1 MITGRYIYTL
11 IGAICF
17 TIQVA
22 GQDTLFFENFDDSP
36 GSKPS
41 GWTTE
46 LETAESKWEFVNGGG
61 TKTPA
66 IPGSRRP
73 PTAYSTPVNALYF
86 FESLEGEEVI
96 LVTPPVD
103 LELAIRPEL
112 RFRHVQREGNL
123 GFGLA
128 HDELRVYYKT
138 DFDSTWTEARKI
150 ATYTDEVFDWTE
162 QIIIL
167 PEEAFVPECYFAFKA
182 KTNYGWGV
190 GIDDVTLVETEV
202 LAREVYSV
210 TVSQAETGNIPSGS
224 KNNQILSMDIAVK
237 GNTGTLSL
245 NSLNVTSLNTSD
257 ADVGTYGVKLHCNQT
272 SKDFFASTVIDSAT
286 FVAGQAVFSSLNQ
299 NLVSGHNYLWVSY
312 DIEPDAVHN
321 HQVDAMLQAGSM
333 SIGTG
338 SYPGSS
344 ASPAGSRTIQEA
356 VFFDDFATDKGWT
369 LTGDFERDR
378 PQGLGGQFLGNPD
391 PLNASGDTMILGN
404 DLTGLGSNPGDYEAN
419 VSRYGNLAISPE
431 FNLFYYNQ
439 VKLNFLRWLNVANN
453 DTASIEMSVDG
464 GSEWTEIW
472 SNDNNVFADGQWK
485 LTTLDIPGARGNS
498 QVSLRFNLGPT
509 TSTDNLSGWNI
520 ENFAITGNYMDYDV
534 SPVALLAPMTG
545 CGLSDSE
552 TVSIRVEN
560 IGPGATPDGIPVRYS
575 FDGGTNFTLDTIW
588 GAIPFAGQRDFDF
601 TGTTDLTAP
610 GEYHVIIETNLN
622 VDEEPTNDR
631 LDTILYVDPY
641 LSLPYSQDFE
651 ASNGN
656 WRVEGV
662 NPTFEYGT
670 PAGSIIHTAASG
682 VRAWADQ
689 PGRGL

>member
-1 MITGRYIYTL
+1 MITGRYIYTI

-17 TIQVA
+17 TVHVA

-61 TKTPA
+61 TKTPE

-86 FESLEGEEVI
+86 FQSLEGEEVI

-150 ATYTDEVFDWTE
+150 AQYTDEVFDWTE
-162 QIIIL
+162 QTIIL
-167 PEEAFVPECYFAFKA
+167 PEEAFVSTCYFAFRA

-190 GIDDVTLVETEV
+190 GIDDVAIVETEV
-202 LAREVYSV
+202 LAREVYSM

-224 KNNQILSMDIAVK
+224 KNNPILSMDVAVK
-237 GNTGTLSL
+237 GNTGTLTL

-257 ADVGTYGVKLHCNQT
+257 TDVGTYGVKLYSNQT
-272 SKDFFASTVIDSAT
+272 SKDFYASTVLDSAT
-286 FVAGQAVFSSLNQ
+286 FVSGQAVFNTLNLDLQ
-299 NLVSGHNYLWVSY
+299 SGHNYLWVSY
-312 DIEPDAVHN
+312 DIAPDAVHN
-321 HQVDAMLQAGSM
+321 HQADAMLQAGSV

-338 SYPGSS
+338 SFPVST

-356 VFFDDFATDKGWT
+356 VFFDDFSTDKGWS
-369 LTGDFERDR
+369 LSGDFERDR

-391 PLNASGDTMILGN
+391 PLYASGDTMILGN
-404 DLTGLGSNPGDYEAN
+404 DLTGLGSSPGDYEAN
-419 VSRYGNLAISPE
+419 VSRYGNLATSPE
-431 FNLFYYNQ
+431 FNLYYYNQ

-472 SNDNNVFADGQWK
+472 SNDNNVYADGQWK
-485 LTTLDIPGARGNS
+485 LTTLDIPEAHGNS

-534 SPVALLAPMTG
+534 SPVALLGPMTG
-545 CGLSDSE
+545 CGLSASE

-560 IGPGATPDGIPVRYS
+560 LGPGATPDGIPVRYS
-575 FDGGTNFTLDTIW
+575 FDGGANFTLDTIW
-588 GAIPFAGQRDFDF
+588 GAS
-601 TGTTDLTAP
+601 GTSILQKPPTSPLP
-610 GEYHVIIETNLN
+610 GNTM
-622 VDEEPTNDR
+622 
-631 LDTILYVDPY
+631 
-641 LSLPYSQDFE
+641 
-651 ASNGN
+651 
-656 WRVEGV
+656 
-662 NPTFEYGT
+662 
-670 PAGSIIHTAASG
+670 
-682 VRAWADQ
+682 
-689 PGRGL
+689 